1 MKEYKLSGGEA
12 LARAVEKRYETVAS
26 EYHFDPMNLDDDAGR
41 PVGTVKRGDGMIV
54 CCHRG

>member
-26 EYHFDPMNLDDDAGR
+26 EYHFEPLNLH
-41 PVGTVKRGDGMIV
+41 DGGLGV
-54 CCHRG
+54 SFRAPEPP

>member
-26 EYHFDPMNLDDDAGR
+26 EYHCFEYSVFSR
-41 PVGTVKRGDGMIV
+41 ESY
-54 CCHRG
+54 

>member
-26 EYHFDPMNLDDDAGR
+26 EYHFEPLIKHKWSKIGFLKKIQSTINLPLPMN
-41 PVGTVKRGDGMIV
+41 P
-54 CCHRG
+54 